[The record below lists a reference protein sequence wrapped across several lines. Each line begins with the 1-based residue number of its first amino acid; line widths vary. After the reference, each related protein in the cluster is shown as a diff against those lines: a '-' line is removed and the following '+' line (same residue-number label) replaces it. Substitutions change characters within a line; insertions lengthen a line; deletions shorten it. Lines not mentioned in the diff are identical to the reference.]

1 MGGGG
6 KGEGTLCCLHRALS
20 MMQLSR
26 QEATGLSMN
35 ILETETKGEI
45 VSFLFLFSFVRQ
57 FL

>member
-1 MGGGG
+1 
-6 KGEGTLCCLHRALS
+6 

-26 QEATGLSMN
+26 QEATGLS